1 MFVVCM
7 NYFNLNWKWFM
18 QNVHFSKKKKT
29 NKPCTVQLYKEIHLL
44 KWDEG
49 GKRGVVSKEVGV
61 PSHLLRG
68 IQFYKL

>member
-7 NYFNLNWKWFM
+7 NYFTLNWKQFM
-18 QNVHFSKKKKT
+18 QNVHFSKKKQQQ
-29 NKPCTVQLYKEIHLL
+29 PCTVQLCKEINLW

-49 GKRGVVSKEVGV
+49 GKRGVVVSKEVGV

-68 IQFYKL
+68 IQVYKL

>member
-7 NYFNLNWKWFM
+7 NYFTLNWKWFM
-18 QNVHFSKKKKT
+18 QNVHFKKKRK
-29 NKPCTVQLYKEIHLL
+29 NCTVQLYKEIHLL

-49 GKRGVVSKEVGV
+49 GKRGVVVSKEVGV